1 MSFFYVLEILS
12 ASGDVHSRHKYTDLP
27 VRIGRGYHNDI
38 VLDDPHTAAEHA
50 QLELD
55 EQGQLRLRDLD
66 SRNGIKLQGRRE
78 RQFHPGSEDIFHLGQ
93 TQLRIRDSNYQV
105 APEVAD
111 ETNHRWQGWPLFSS
125 GLLVISLLA
134 LLDMWV
140 GDISNSKPSAYVMTI
155 ATWLGFAA
163 VWSGIWALA
172 NRAFAGGAHF
182 GRHIFTLACGLGA
195 LTLMDYICLFL
206 AFGFSWEWA
215 TRYSSHLQIAIV
227 ATTIYYH
234 LRHISS
240 RQRHRLKTICI
251 SLWLIGAS
259 LTLIK
264 NYQATNSYADELYMS
279 EQLPPALRV
288 SRDHSLREFDQSIGE
303 LQKTIDE
310 ERDHSLKE
318 KAKNRSEKA
327 ADKTEEKPETDEG
340 NKNDEDANEDAPDS
354 LSGTEAGN
362 PAGPEAGG
370 GNKG

>member
-1 MSFFYVLEILS
+1 MSFFYVVEILT
-12 ASGDVHSRHKYTDLP
+12 ASGDVHSRHKYTELP
-27 VRIGRGYHNDI
+27 LRIGRSYHNDI

-50 QLELD
+50 LLELD
-55 EQGQLRLRDLD
+55 EQGQLRLRDLG
-66 SRNGIKLQGRRE
+66 SHNGIKLQGRRE
-78 RQFHPGSEDIFHLGQ
+78 GQFHPGSEDIFHLGQ
-93 TQLRIRDSNYQV
+93 TQLRIRDSNYRV
-105 APEVAD
+105 APEIAD
-111 ETNHRWQGWPLFSS
+111 ETNHRWQGWPLFIS
-125 GLLVISLLA
+125 GLLMICLLA

-140 GDISNSKPSAYVMTI
+140 GDISRSKSSAYVMNT

-182 GRHIFTLACGLGA
+182 GRHLFTLACGLGA
-195 LTLMDYICLFL
+195 LTLLDYVCLFL

-240 RQRHRLKTICI
+240 RQRHRLKIICA

-279 EQLPPALRV
+279 EQLPPSLRL
-288 SRDHSLREFDQSIGE
+288 SRDRSLEEFDQSVGA
-303 LQKTIDE
+303 LQKAIDA
-310 ERDHSLKE
+310 EREHSLKE

-327 ADKTEEKPETDEG
+327 AEKEVEDKP
-340 NKNDEDANEDAPDS
+340 DAGDQPHEEDAPDS
-354 LSGTEAGN
+354 LTVTPPES
-362 PAGPEAGG
+362 PAEPKPGEGSQG
-370 GNKG
+370 